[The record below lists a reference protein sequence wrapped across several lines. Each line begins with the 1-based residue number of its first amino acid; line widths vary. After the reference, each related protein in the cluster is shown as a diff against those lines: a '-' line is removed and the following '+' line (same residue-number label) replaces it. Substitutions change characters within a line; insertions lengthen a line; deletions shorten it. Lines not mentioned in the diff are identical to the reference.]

1 MKILLLR
8 FSSIGDIVLTT
19 PVARCIK
26 LQLGAE
32 VHFLTKSAFSGILRP
47 NPHIDKVYSFE
58 KDLDAELV
66 GRLRAERYD
75 LVVDLHNNLRS
86 LRLKWALR
94 RPSCAFDKLNWE
106 KWLLVNLKIN
116 RLPNKHIVHRYL
128 DTVSH
133 LGVEYDGAGLDYFI
147 PEETNL
153 DEVPLPAVPFVAFV
167 IGATHA
173 TKRMPEDKIVEI
185 CRLMRQPLVLLG
197 GKAEADTGARVAK
210 EVGEH
215 VVNLC
220 GVLTLHQSVKALQR
234 SFKVISHDT
243 GLMHIAAALRK
254 PVVSVWGNTTPEFG
268 MWPFYP
274 TGYAL
279 NTSVQIAGLSCRP
292 CSKIGFERCPRG
304 HFKCMRDIAAASIVD
319 ALKQH

>member
-1 MKILLLR
+1 M
-8 FSSIGDIVLTT
+8 LTT

-32 VHFLTKSAFSGILRP
+32 VHFLTKSAFSGILTP

-58 KDLDAELV
+58 KDISGELV
-66 GRLRAERYD
+66 GQLKAERYD
-75 LVVDLHNNLRS
+75 VVVDLHNNLRS
-86 LRLKWALR
+86 MRLKWALR
-94 RPSCAFDKLNWE
+94 RPSRSFNKLNWE

-116 RLPNKHIVHRYL
+116 RMPDLHIVQRYL
-128 DTVSH
+128 DAAGH
-133 LGVEYDGAGLDYFI
+133 LGVKYDGAGLDYFI

-153 DEVPLPAVPFVAFV
+153 DGVPLPDHSFVAFV

-173 TKRMPEDKIVEI
+173 TKRLPEEKIVEI
-185 CRLMRQPLVLLG
+185 CRLIQQPVVLLG
-197 GKAEADTGARVAK
+197 GKVEAEVGARVAQAA
-210 EVGEH
+210 GRH

-220 GVLTLHQSVKALQR
+220 GVLSLHQSALALQR
-234 SFKVISHDT
+234 SFKVIAHDT

-254 PVVSVWGNTTPEFG
+254 PLVTVWGNTTPAFG

-292 CSKIGFERCPRG
+292 CSKIGFDRCPRG
-304 HFKCMRDIAAASIVD
+304 HFKCMRDIAPASVAD
-319 ALKQH
+319 ALKST